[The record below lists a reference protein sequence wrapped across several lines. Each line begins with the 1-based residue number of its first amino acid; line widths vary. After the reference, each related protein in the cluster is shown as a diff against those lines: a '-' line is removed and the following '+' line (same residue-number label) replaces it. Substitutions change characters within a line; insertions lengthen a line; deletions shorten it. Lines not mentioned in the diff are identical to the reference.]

1 MAHQMQTMG
10 FPYTCNVTS
19 PLDPTADTDTGSSAD
34 EEPNAWGK
42 CSTPTL
48 YQFLKNLHCN
58 ELTQWKLSPYVVFN
72 SELFE

>member
-34 EEPNAWGK
+34 EEPNVWGK

-48 YQFLKNLHCN
+48 
-58 ELTQWKLSPYVVFN
+58 
-72 SELFE
+72 